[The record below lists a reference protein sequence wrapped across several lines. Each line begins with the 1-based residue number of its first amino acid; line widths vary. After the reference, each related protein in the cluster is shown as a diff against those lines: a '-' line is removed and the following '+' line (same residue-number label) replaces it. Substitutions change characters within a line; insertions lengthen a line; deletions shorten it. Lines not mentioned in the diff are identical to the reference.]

1 MISHDCARSNAYIGL
16 KCASRVQPSVVTG
29 AHTHLHLFSP
39 LSCPYV
45 CTCSRTVYM
54 HARLLHLA
62 SPQLQQLVERVR
74 LSFHDPVRA
83 SKLLTS
89 RVQQDVHVLVRHSPS
104 GANMA
109 ADQGAAGM
117 RQQGLSCPEEE
128 ALGIAL
134 YNRHPG
140 RPSYAIFIANAS
152 AQQPTTALA
161 GHGDG
166 SDTHSSHSF
175 ELSLLCAMLD
185 GIMAMPDPGR
195 LAFSCIPAWAAP
207 ALTRH
212 MTERYGATLLYDEP
226 CVKLVSSR
234 RSGEWRAAMPAVA
247 EGYELDLQ
255 LHACDLDS
263 VDATWAYRS
272 ECSRALL
279 ESLAQHN
286 LVCCAR
292 PAGSLG
298 SGGGGASGASSAAPG
313 SSAPAV
319 AWALQYHD
327 GSMGVA
333 YTLPQHRR
341 RGLMR
346 AVISTLQDAI
356 LASGQAES
364 FS

>member
-1 MISHDCARSNAYIGL
+1 MYIYM
-16 KCASRVQPSVVTG
+16 R
-29 AHTHLHLFSP
+29 AHS
-39 LSCPYV
+39 
-45 CTCSRTVYM
+45 
-54 HARLLHLA
+54 LLHLA
-62 SPQLQQLVERVR
+62 SPQLQRLTERVR

-83 SKLLTS
+83 SKLLS
-89 RVQQDVHVLVRHSPS
+89 SAGGVEQDVHVLVRQHRPLEGANMAADQ

-117 RQQGLSCPEEE
+117 RQQGLVCPEEE
-128 ALGIAL
+128 ALGVAL

-152 AQQPTTALA
+152 AQQPPLALA
-161 GHGDG
+161 HGDG
-166 SDTHSSHSF
+166 NDTHSF

-234 RSGEWRAAMPAVA
+234 CSGEWCAAMPAVA

-255 LHACDLDS
+255 LHACDMDS
-263 VDATWAYRS
+263 IDATWAYRS
-272 ECSRALL
+272 EFSRALL

-292 PAGSLG
+292 PAGNNS
-298 SGGGGASGASSAAPG
+298 SGDGDLSGAPAAAPRSSAPAG
-313 SSAPAV
+313 AAGARIAAPAV

-356 LASGQAES
+356 LASGQVEA